1 MTEPTNSMSPFSLKN
16 MPFEFSSIM
25 SQLLGELPF
34 VKYLCFMDDI
44 TFHDSDLEIH
54 IDHTIDVVDRLH
66 RMKINLNKC
75 VFKTDSLN
83 ILDHII
89 KNGSIKMDE
98 LKITAEAKRIAPKNN
113 K

>member
-1 MTEPTNSMSPFSLKN
+1 
-16 MPFEFSSIM
+16 
-25 SQLLGELPF
+25 
-34 VKYLCFMDDI
+34 
-44 TFHDSDLEIH
+44 
-54 IDHTIDVVDRLH
+54 
-66 RMKINLNKC
+66 MKINLNKC

-83 ILDHII
+83 ILDHVI